1 VTKNLGDGDRTTRLL
16 GGALSGFLFLRATGT
31 AGVVLG
37 VIAVFLL
44 ATSVIGWCPFYALF
58 RVSTSKSRRVT

>member
-1 VTKNLGDGDRTTRLL
+1 MTKNLGDGDRTARLL
-16 GGALSGFLFLRATGT
+16 GGAVSGFLFLTQRATGT

-44 ATSVIGWCPFYALF
+44 GTSVLGWCPFYALF
-58 RVSTSKSRRVT
+58 RVSTSKSR